1 MRLKNPTNL
10 AIEKSKPPVIPVT
23 VALCIVY
30 ILFSMRPAD
39 KEVLLSPEWTQ
50 DISNVQENTEGEKT
64 IPFKLAHNIGY
75 FTSSGKV
82 VSSIPFSFKAAI
94 SNKWYSPYVADS
106 QSATFFFA
114 DGSKAGVIGEPGF
127 PFFQDD
133 RIFVMSPG
141 GTSFVMC
148 NEQGERLWSFEYFSP
163 VTAFSSSQA
172 GVVAGY
178 ADGTLIAFT
187 PDGKTD
193 QRFAPG
199 GSDFEVILGA
209 DISNDGHKVACV
221 SGQDPQRFVVAEKRD
236 AHSKIIFHEY
246 LEDAVT
252 RQTLV
257 KFCLNSDFVYFAG
270 NGFLG
275 VVNLKRSECTKIPIK
290 GRISQIE
297 FSGDGKLTYV
307 LSKDGKQFT
316 VTVFEDYVY
325 QMLSFSFEGEC
336 SFIQTDGSDLFIGR
350 DRKIS
355 KISLQNN

>member
-1 MRLKNPTNL
+1 MRLKNPTNP
-10 AIEKSKPPVIPVT
+10 AVEKSKPPVIPVT
-23 VALCIVY
+23 VALCVVY

-39 KEVLLSPEWTQ
+39 KEILLSPEWTQ
-50 DISNVQENTEGEKT
+50 DISHVQEYTEGEST
-64 IPFKLAHNIGY
+64 IPFKLSHNIGY

-82 VSSIPFSFKAAI
+82 VSSIAFPFKAAI
-94 SNKWYSPYVADS
+94 SDQWYAPYASDN
-106 QSATFFFA
+106 QSSAFYLP
-114 DGSKAGVIGEPGF
+114 DGTKAGVIDEAGF

-141 GTSFVMC
+141 GTSFAKC
-148 NEQGERLWSFEYFSP
+148 NEDGVREWSFEYFSP
-163 VTAFSSSQA
+163 ITAFSSSEG

-187 PDGKTD
+187 LEGKTD

-209 DISNDGHKVACV
+209 DISRDGQKVACV
-221 SGQDPQRFVVAEKRD
+221 SGQDPQRFVVAEKKD

-257 KFCLNSDFVYFAG
+257 RFSLNSHFVYFG
-270 NGFLG
+270 GRDFLG
-275 VVNLKRSECTKIPIK
+275 IVDLRRSECMKIPMK
-290 GRISQIE
+290 GRVSQVE

-307 LSKDGKQFT
+307 LSKDKDEFT
-316 VTVFEDYVY
+316 VTVFEDYVHK
-325 QMLSFSFEGEC
+325 MLSFSFKGT
-336 SFIQTDGSDLFIGR
+336 SGFIQTDGSDLFVGR

-355 KISLQNN
+355 KISLLKD

>member
-1 MRLKNPTNL
+1 MRRKDPTNP

-23 VALCIVY
+23 VALCVVY

-39 KEVLLSPEWTQ
+39 KEILLSPEWTQ
-50 DISNVQENTEGEKT
+50 DISHVQENTEGEKL
-64 IPFKLAHNIGY
+64 IPFKLAHNVGY
-75 FTSSGKV
+75 FTSGGKV
-82 VSSIPFSFKAAI
+82 ISSIPFQFKAAI
-94 SNKWYSPYVADS
+94 SDKWYAPYAADS
-106 QSATFFFA
+106 QSTVFFLA
-114 DGSKAGVIGEPGF
+114 DGEKAGMISEAGF

-148 NEQGERLWSFEYFSP
+148 NEQGEREWGFEYFSP
-163 VTAFSSSQA
+163 VTAFSSSKA

-187 PDGKTD
+187 LDGKTD

-209 DISNDGHKVACV
+209 DISNDGQKVACV
-221 SGQDPQRFVVAEKRD
+221 SGQSPQRFVVAEKRD

-252 RQTLV
+252 RQALV
-257 KFCLNSDFVYFAG
+257 KFSLSGDFVYFG
-270 NGFLG
+270 GKDFLG
-275 VVNLKRSECTKIPIK
+275 IVNLKRSECKKVAMK
-290 GRISQIE
+290 GRVSQIE
-297 FSGDGKLTYV
+297 FSGDGHLTYV
-307 LSKDGKQFT
+307 LSKDGGQFT

-336 SFIQTDGSDLFIGR
+336 SFIQTDGSDLFVGR

-355 KISLQNN
+355 KISVLKN